1 MKVCATRLT
10 HRLSSGQRRSEK
22 RLTAIDLVK
31 PRARKY
37 GSIYAIATVI
47 FDRWVKPMKVGK
59 LMIGLLDSKGCA
71 VPCADPPS
79 SVGLGANDQ
88 KPTPKGALS

>member
-10 HRLSSGQRRSEK
+10 YRLSSGQRRSEK
-22 RLTAIDLVK
+22 RLAATNLAK

-37 GSIYAIATVI
+37 GSIYAIATVT

-59 LMIGLLDSKGCA
+59 MMIGLLDSKG
-71 VPCADPPS
+71 
-79 SVGLGANDQ
+79 GLFPA
-88 KPTPKGALS
+88 PILLRR

>member
-10 HRLSSGQRRSEK
+10 YRLSSGQRRSEK
-22 RLTAIDLVK
+22 RLAAINLAK

-37 GSIYAIATVI
+37 GSIYAIATVT

-59 LMIGLLDSKGCA
+59 IKMMIGFLDSKG
-71 VPCADPPS
+71 
-79 SVGLGANDQ
+79 GLFPA
-88 KPTPKGALS
+88 PILLRR